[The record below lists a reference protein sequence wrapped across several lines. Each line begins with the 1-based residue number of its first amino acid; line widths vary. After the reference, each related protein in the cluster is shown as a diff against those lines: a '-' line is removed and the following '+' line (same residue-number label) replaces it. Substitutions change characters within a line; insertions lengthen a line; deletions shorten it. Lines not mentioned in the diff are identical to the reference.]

1 MGSSVADLFPKLMMI
16 HAQVGVRSGLK
27 TSLHSLSF
35 DQAPSGV
42 PFCVIFSS
50 VFFLVS
56 LFLGRSPCST
66 ARRMYNNVVAFTH
79 HDCCLASD
87 IDRPRLRLL
96 GRIRRQVTIF
106 LSGSFDPDVS
116 SSLTRTP
123 AFKPIW
129 LVSSP
134 LQITKVT
141 KLDLHVRNTG
151 SEHTS
156 DRIDTWIGN
165 KNSISRVTPH
175 PPHHSP
181 TPPLP
186 SRIENS

>member
-1 MGSSVADLFPKLMMI
+1 MPLCRVL
-16 HAQVGVRSGLK
+16 V
-27 TSLHSLSF
+27 
-35 DQAPSGV
+35 
-42 PFCVIFSS
+42 S

-56 LFLGRSPCST
+56 LLLGRSPCPT

-79 HDCCLASD
+79 HNCRLASD

-96 GRIRRQVTIF
+96 GRIRMQVTIF
-106 LSGSFDPDVS
+106 LSGLFDPDVS
-116 SSLTRTP
+116 SSLARTP

-129 LVSSP
+129 LIGSP
-134 LQITKVT
+134 LQTTKVT
-141 KLDLHVRNTG
+141 KLVHVGKTG

-175 PPHHSP
+175 PPRHSP
-181 TPPLP
+181 APPLP

>member
-1 MGSSVADLFPKLMMI
+1 MPLCMI
-16 HAQVGVRSGLK
+16 LV
-27 TSLHSLSF
+27 
-35 DQAPSGV
+35 
-42 PFCVIFSS
+42 S

-56 LFLGRSPCST
+56 LPLGRSPCST

-96 GRIRRQVTIF
+96 RRIRTQVAIF
-106 LSGSFDPDVS
+106 LPGLFNPDVS

-123 AFKPIW
+123 AFKPVW
-129 LVSSP
+129 LIGSP
-134 LQITKVT
+134 LQRTKVT
-141 KLDLHVRNTG
+141 KFDLHVGNIG

-165 KNSISRVTPH
+165 KNSMSRVTPH